1 MLKLPAGGVG
11 LAFGGQFRREAI
23 EQDID
28 PLNNGDIV
36 GSGQSSSTRAG
47 RKSYGIYAETDL
59 PVFSSANS
67 IPAFHALNFTAAAR
81 FEAFRS
87 NDTNVLV
94 PKFGMRWQPFDE
106 SLTLRSTWGEGFLQ
120 PTLFQLFGSSS
131 SGFGGAQGDTPV
143 TVNTNPSLQ
152 PEDSRN
158 FTAGFVYSPKFL
170 PGLTFSFDLWNIET
184 NGVVYLPDDAD
195 ILRRDD
201 DGQLLTGET
210 VVHDPDSGEVTR
222 IIKTFQN
229 GGSERARGVDLSL
242 QYQLQTPFGTF
253 TSLTQATYIDSFRQA
268 ASPGAPALEVSNA
281 AFGDSSDA
289 YLKWKAI
296 SRLDWRWKGLDVVA
310 TVRYTD
316 GFSKSSCMVLF
327 SRTQERTLQY
337 IEPWSFDTQA
347 TYDFAFAR
355 PVETQPAASW
365 KNWLN
370 NASITIGCNN
380 VFGQDPPKAY
390 GSMFTNPYG
399 YPFFIY
405 DGTGRFV
412 YVSLKKK
419 F

>member
-1 MLKLPAGGVG
+1 M
-11 LAFGGQFRREAI
+11 
-23 EQDID
+23 
-28 PLNNGDIV
+28 
-36 GSGQSSSTRAG
+36 
-47 RKSYGIYAETDL
+47 
-59 PVFSSANS
+59 
-67 IPAFHALNFTAAAR
+67 
-81 FEAFRS
+81 
-87 NDTNVLV
+87 
-94 PKFGMRWQPFDE
+94 
-106 SLTLRSTWGEGFLQ
+106 
-120 PTLFQLFGSSS
+120 
-131 SGFGGAQGDTPV
+131 
-143 TVNTNPSLQ
+143 Q

-158 FTAGFVYSPKFL
+158 FTAGFVCTPKFL

-184 NGVVYLPDDAD
+184 SGTVFLPDDAD
-195 ILRRDD
+195 ILRRDER
-201 DGQLLTGET
+201 GQLLTGET
-210 VVHDPDSGEVTR
+210 VLHDPDSGEVTR

-242 QYQLQTPFGTF
+242 QYQLQTSCGTF

-268 ASPGAPALEVSNA
+268 ASPGAPAIEVSNA

-289 YLKWKAI
+289 YLKWKGI

-316 GFSKSSCMVLF
+316 GFHEVILHGSFFPDAKKEHWVHQTWF
-327 SRTQERTLQY
+327 
-337 IEPWSFDTQA
+337 FDTQA
-347 TYDFAFAR
+347 TYDFALAS
-355 PVETQPAASW
+355 PIETQPAASW

-390 GSMFTNPYG
+390 GNFFGNAYG
-399 YPFFIY
+399 YPSFIY